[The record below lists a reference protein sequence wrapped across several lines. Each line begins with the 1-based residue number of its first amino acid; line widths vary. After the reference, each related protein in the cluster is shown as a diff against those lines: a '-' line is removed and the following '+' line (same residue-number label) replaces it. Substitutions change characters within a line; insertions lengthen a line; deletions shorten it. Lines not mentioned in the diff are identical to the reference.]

1 MVVADT
7 GDFNLIEKYQ
17 PEDSTTNPTLIN
29 QVTKKPEF
37 KSILDNSIQ
46 FGIKNFGKYCESEV
60 KDVEWEK
67 LNHQQ
72 QSALVELIFDH
83 ICVSFG
89 CEILKRIKGYVST
102 EVDASLSFNKNE
114 TVRRGKRIID
124 LYKEAG
130 VDTDRVLI
138 KIGTTWEG
146 IKAA

>member
-1 MVVADT
+1 MDKVKKHSLVVADT

-46 FGIKNFGKYCESEV
+46 FGLKNFGKYCGSEV
-60 KDVEWEK
+60 KEAEWDKINE
-67 LNHQQ
+67 QQ
-72 QSALVELIFDH
+72 QSALIDLIFDH

-114 TVRRGKRIID
+114 TVKRAKRII
-124 LYKEAG
+124 
-130 VDTDRVLI
+130 
-138 KIGTTWEG
+138 
-146 IKAA
+146 